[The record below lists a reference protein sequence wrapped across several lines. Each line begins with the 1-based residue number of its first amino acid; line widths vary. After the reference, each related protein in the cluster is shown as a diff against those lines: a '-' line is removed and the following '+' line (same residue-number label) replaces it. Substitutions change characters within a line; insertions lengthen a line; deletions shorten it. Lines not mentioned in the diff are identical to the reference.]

1 MMGQAW
7 CSACPLFFMPNKLL
21 FAGCICLVAS
31 LVLGSAGTPQD
42 SKSHN
47 STPQGKTLTG
57 AAPSAGQDANMRA
70 IEAAETGHCQSALP
84 TLKKVTPQIADKQVR
99 RRAGIA
105 GLRCA
110 LGMDQRDAAASFVAL
125 LNREFPQDPEILYL
139 SVHAYSD
146 LSTRM
151 AQDLGRTAPNSS
163 QAHELNAE
171 AMEIQGKWDEAEKE
185 YLAVLAKNPD
195 QQGIH
200 FRLGRLLLSKPNP
213 PPDAQ
218 EKAAQEFRKEL
229 EIDPQNAGA
238 EYILGEI
245 ARQQSQWPEAV
256 NHFTKATQLDA
267 SLSDSFL
274 GLGMSLVAAGDPA
287 KAIPPLETYVKR
299 QPGNP
304 AGHYELAIAYSRVGR
319 KDDARREA
327 ALQKEAAEKIEQAK
341 QRPADAT
348 APQ

>member
-7 CSACPLFFMPNKLL
+7 CSACPLFFMPRRILL
-21 FAGCICLVAS
+21 TGCVCLVAS
-31 LVLGSAGTPQD
+31 LALSFAGTPQD

-47 STPQGKTLTG
+47 AEPQGKTLTG

-70 IEAAETGHCQSALP
+70 IAAAESGHCQTALP
-84 TLKKVTPQIADKQVR
+84 TLKKVTPQIADKQVK

-185 YLAVLAKNPD
+185 YQAVLAKNPD

-213 PPDAQ
+213 APDAQ

-229 EIDPQNAGA
+229 EIDPRNAGA

-245 ARQQSQWPEAV
+245 ARQQSRWPEAIE
-256 NHFTKATQLDA
+256 HFTKATQLDA
-267 SLSDSFL
+267 SLNDAFL
-274 GLGMSLVAAGDPA
+274 GLGMAQVAAGDPA
-287 KAIPPLETYVKR
+287 KAIPALETYAKR

-327 ALQKEAAEKIEQAK
+327 TLQKEAAERIEQAK
-341 QRPADAT
+341 QRPADAP